1 MSVPPSGPLRVV
13 QVAGSGD
20 VGGGERYLEIL
31 ARRVDRARFAL
42 EVVVPEPGRL
52 QGRLEALGIPVHRVD
67 LTRLVDPVALRRLA
81 ALVRARGPALVQSHG
96 ARSNFYAR
104 LACRLAG
111 GSVHIATVHNALR
124 DYPVS
129 APRRALYR
137 ALDRWTVPLSA
148 RVVCVAGA
156 LAREYGSRAVVI
168 PNGVELE
175 RFDPARVGGA
185 PGRERWGLGAAPVVG
200 FIGRLT
206 PQKDPETFLR
216 ALARL
221 RPLVPGVRALVVGD
235 GPLRGRLEAQAH
247 ALGLADVC
255 RFTGAR
261 EDVPELLAA
270 MDVFVLSSVSEG
282 FPFAVLEAMA
292 MGRAVVAT
300 AVSGVDELIEPG
312 VSGLLVAPRDP
323 AALAQAV
330 AEVLRAPDR
339 RAAFG
344 RAARERVRARFSAD
358 RMVGELETLWAA
370 LRDGPTPA
378 PEPH

>member
-378 PEPH
+378 REPH